1 MHRVMGVLVILSAV
15 SFSMGVVLAADPM
28 KDKEASP
35 TLGERITKD
44 AIKGTLVKKSGEFYT
59 IKDNDGG
66 EHKVHVDKSSKMDT
80 VKEGDM
86 VKAYVTDKGH
96 VTTLQ
101 RDKYHASQLRGTAVP
116 SSDCRHYPL
125 QLLR

>member
-1 MHRVMGVLVILSAV
+1 MMKRTLQMCLVAALLTGGGGFA
-15 SFSMGVVLAADPM
+15 FAADPM

-44 AIKGTLVKKSGEFYT
+44 AVKGTLMKMDGEFYQIRNT
-59 IKDNDGG
+59 DG
-66 EHKVHVDKSSKMDT
+66 ELVRVHVDKSTKLDK
-80 VKEGDM
+80 VVEGDM

-101 RDKYHASQLRGTAVP
+101 RIEK
-116 SSDCRHYPL
+116 
-125 QLLR
+125 

>member
-1 MHRVMGVLVILSAV
+1 MRKFMSVLVMFSAV
-15 SFSMGVVLAADPM
+15 SFGAGTVMAADPM

-44 AIKGTLVKKSGEFYT
+44 AIKGTLLKKSGEFYT
-59 IKDNDGG
+59 IKDTDGM
-66 EHKVHVDKSSKMDT
+66 EHKVHVDKSTKLDT
-80 VKEGDM
+80 VAEGDK

-101 RDKYHASQLRGTAVP
+101 RDK
-116 SSDCRHYPL
+116 
-125 QLLR
+125 

>member
-1 MHRVMGVLVILSAV
+1 MNAFVSSLVLALSLSLTAGIA
-15 SFSMGVVLAADPM
+15 FAADPM

-44 AIKGTLVKKSGEFYT
+44 AVKGTLMKKSGEYDT
-59 IKDNDGG
+59 IKDNDGV
-66 EHKVHVDKSSKMDT
+66 EHKVHVDKSTKLDS
-80 VKEGDM
+80 VAEGDK

-101 RDKYHASQLRGTAVP
+101 RDK
-116 SSDCRHYPL
+116 
-125 QLLR
+125 

>member
-1 MHRVMGVLVILSAV
+1 MHRFMSVVVILSAM
-15 SFSMGVVLAADPM
+15 SFSVGTGLAADPM
-28 KDKEASP
+28 KEKEASP
-35 TLGERITKD
+35 SMGERLTKD

-59 IKDNDGG
+59 IKDNDGV

-101 RDKYHASQLRGTAVP
+101 RDK
-116 SSDCRHYPL
+116 
-125 QLLR
+125 